1 MKIAVVGVG
10 YVGLSNAVLCAQ
22 HNEVLAVDVSKERV
36 DMVNARKSP
45 IVDREIEEYLASRP
59 LNLRASTDGKEFYK
73 SADYIVI
80 ATPTNYDPETN
91 YFNTSS
97 VESVIEDALA
107 VKTDAC
113 IVIKST
119 IPVGYTQAY
128 ARSTGIRT

>member
-59 LNLRASTDGKEFYK
+59 LNLLSL
-73 SADYIVI
+73 IHI
-80 ATPTNYDPETN
+80 
-91 YFNTSS
+91 
-97 VESVIEDALA
+97 
-107 VKTDAC
+107 
-113 IVIKST
+113 
-119 IPVGYTQAY
+119 
-128 ARSTGIRT
+128 

>member
-10 YVGLSNAVLCAQ
+10 YVGLSNAVLFAQ

-80 ATPTNYDPETN
+80 ATPTTTLRPT
-91 YFNTSS
+91 TS
-97 VESVIEDALA
+97 
-107 VKTDAC
+107 
-113 IVIKST
+113 
-119 IPVGYTQAY
+119 IPLRWRA
-128 ARSTGIRT
+128 